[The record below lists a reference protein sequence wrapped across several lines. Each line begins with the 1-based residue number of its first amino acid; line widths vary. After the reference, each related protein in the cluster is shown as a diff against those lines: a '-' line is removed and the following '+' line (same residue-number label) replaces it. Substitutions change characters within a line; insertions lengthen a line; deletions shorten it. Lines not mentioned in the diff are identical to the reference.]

1 MQTSIMSCICSPG
14 QQLIT
19 DPECG
24 EIICGKCGFVSPD
37 RVAESRAEWRTFYS
51 EGSERKRT
59 GSPTSLA
66 YHDMGLSTIIGK
78 ENKDSSG
85 HHLNASMSTMIQRLR
100 TWDFRTRAV
109 SSTHRSLIRAFN
121 ELGGLKDKLGLSDA
135 IIEKTAYLYR
145 KAQEKG
151 LVRGRSTSAIMAAS
165 IYASCR
171 ELGASRTL
179 KDIAAGT
186 DVKRKDISRS
196 YRILVLDLDIK
207 VPLVDPMKC
216 IVKIANQAGIS
227 ERTRRLAM
235 KTMNE
240 LVEMEI
246 SAGKLPMGLA
256 ATVLYMSCLKNGEDK
271 TQRDIADAA
280 GVTEVTIR
288 NRFNDLKT
296 KLHLN

>member
-1 MQTSIMSCICSPG
+1 
-14 QQLIT
+14 
-19 DPECG
+19 
-24 EIICGKCGFVSPD
+24 
-37 RVAESRAEWRTFYS
+37 
-51 EGSERKRT
+51 
-59 GSPTSLA
+59 
-66 YHDMGLSTIIGK
+66 
-78 ENKDSSG
+78 
-85 HHLNASMSTMIQRLR
+85 
-100 TWDFRTRAV
+100 
-109 SSTHRSLIRAFN
+109 
-121 ELGGLKDKLGLSDA
+121 
-135 IIEKTAYLYR
+135 
-145 KAQEKG
+145 
-151 LVRGRSTSAIMAAS
+151 
-165 IYASCR
+165 
-171 ELGASRTL
+171 
-179 KDIAAGT
+179 
-186 DVKRKDISRS
+186 
-196 YRILVLDLDIK
+196 
-207 VPLVDPMKC
+207 MKC